1 MSKNDSVNS
10 KDTISSRALVAELL
24 GTMALICAGIGS
36 VILGQTV
43 FGADNFVYTF
53 MCAISMGFVLF
64 AMIET
69 FGPLSGGNFN
79 PAITIAL
86 TVTGEHSPKKA
97 CYYIAAQLI
106 GAMIGVMILSVIFYD
121 NLHDFFTISENA
133 KDTLPHFFSEMFGTF
148 LLVAVVIG
156 CIRGGSK
163 KTGLAVGFLLSGMIL
178 ATSSTMFANP
188 AVDLARVFT
197 SAACGISPFT
207 ALGYIA
213 FGIIGAIIAAF
224 VLGWMYPK
232 SEAENE

>member
-1 MSKNDSVNS
+1 MSKNDSING

-36 VILGQTV
+36 VILGNEV
-43 FGADNFVYTF
+43 FGGDSFVFTL

-86 TVTGEHSPKKA
+86 TVTGDHSPKKA
-97 CYYIAAQLI
+97 CCYIAAQLI
-106 GAMIGVMILSVIFYD
+106 GAMIGVLILGVIF
-121 NLHDFFTISENA
+121 HDTLENFFTISENA
-133 KDTLPHFFSEMFGTF
+133 RDTLPLFISEMFGTF

-197 SAACGISPFT
+197 SAACGIAPLS
-207 ALGYIA
+207 ALGFII
-213 FGIIGAIIAAF
+213 FGIAGAIIAAF
-224 VLGWMYPK
+224 VLKWLYPNTEPE
-232 SEAENE
+232 SE